1 MYFNWTL
8 SSDPQDMQRLVRRET
23 MQRQFTLM
31 SAYDT
36 IMRLIYKYH
45 AKFVIYSKLM
55 FFKYKWRL

>member
-8 SSDPQDMQRLVRRET
+8 SSAPQD